1 MTGEGMKAAD
11 GQSAGGQGT
20 GDAGGSARIP
30 RDCGDL
36 EIRIARDGT
45 WSYRGSPIGRAP
57 LVRLFA
63 SVLRREP
70 DGSYWLVTPAER
82 GRVAVDDAPFAAV
95 ELTVEGDGREQALI
109 FRTNIDD
116 SVTADESH
124 PLRVAIDPASGEPSP
139 YLLVRDGLEAL
150 ITRAVF
156 YQLVDLGAEER
167 VGDVNRFGVWSKG
180 RFFPLDEPAAAAAA
194 PTPAEGAAR

>member
-1 MTGEGMKAAD
+1 MIGESTSTAENAPAAKDSAMTGEGMKAAAD
-11 GQSAGGQGT
+11 GQDADGQGAGNAGAGGP
-20 GDAGGSARIP
+20 ARIP

-45 WSYRGSPIGRAP
+45 WSYLGSPINRAP

-82 GRVAVDDAPFAAV
+82 GRVTVDDVPFAAV
-95 ELTVEGDGREQALI
+95 ELTVEGEGREQALI

-116 SVTADESH
+116 SVTADEEH
-124 PLRVAIDPASGEPSP
+124 PLRVAIDHASGEPSP
-139 YLLVRDGLEAL
+139 YLLVRD
-150 ITRAVF
+150 
-156 YQLVDLGAEER
+156 
-167 VGDVNRFGVWSKG
+167 
-180 RFFPLDEPAAAAAA
+180 
-194 PTPAEGAAR
+194 

>member
-1 MTGEGMKAAD
+1 MTGKEGRA
-11 GQSAGGQGT
+11 AGGQGADND
-20 GDAGGSARIP
+20 GPARIP

-45 WSYRGSPIGRAP
+45 WSYRGSPIDRAP

-82 GRVAVDDAPFAAV
+82 GRVTVDDVPFAAV
-95 ELTVEGDGREQALI
+95 ELTVEGEGREQALI
-109 FRTNIDD
+109 FRTNVDD
-116 SVTADESH
+116 SVTADENH
-124 PLRVAIDPASGEPSP
+124 PLRVAIDPATGEPSP
-139 YLLVRDGLEAL
+139 YLLVRDGLEARL
-150 ITRAVF
+150 TRAVF
-156 YQLVDLGAEER
+156 YQLVDLVAEER

-180 RFFPLDEPAAAAAA
+180 RFFPLDDPAAA
-194 PTPAEGAAR
+194 PEEGASR